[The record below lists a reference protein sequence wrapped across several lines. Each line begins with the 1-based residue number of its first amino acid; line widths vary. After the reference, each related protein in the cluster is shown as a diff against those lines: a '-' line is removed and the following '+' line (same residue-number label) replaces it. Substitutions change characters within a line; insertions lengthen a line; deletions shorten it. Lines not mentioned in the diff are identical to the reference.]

1 MIRRLFSLVEGRV
14 VVEHTVGCSIARR
27 GIAASAAACARKMP
41 DRPPLV
47 HENEFTESFLK
58 GSGPGG
64 QKINKTSSAV
74 QLKHIPTGLVLK
86 VQATR
91 SRIQNRKIARQ
102 MLAERVEEIEKG
114 KESRVAVVQEVKRK
128 RKSSAVKK
136 SKRKY
141 RALEEAKKAS
151 EDGNGGDSGNQS

>member
-1 MIRRLFSLVEGRV
+1 MIS
-14 VVEHTVGCSIARR
+14 
-27 GIAASAAACARKMP
+27 RKL
-41 DRPPLV
+41 RHLL
-47 HENEFTESFLK
+47 TSES
-58 GSGPGG
+58 
-64 QKINKTSSAV
+64 QNKTSSAV

-91 SRIQNRKIARQ
+91 SRSQNRKIARE

-114 KESRVAVVQEVKRK
+114 EDSRVAIVREVKRK

-141 RALEEAKKAS
+141 RALEEAKKTS
-151 EDGNGGDSGNQS
+151 GEDLGAESGNEA

>member
-1 MIRRLFSLVEGRV
+1 
-14 VVEHTVGCSIARR
+14 
-27 GIAASAAACARKMP
+27 
-41 DRPPLV
+41 
-47 HENEFTESFLK
+47 
-58 GSGPGG
+58 
-64 QKINKTSSAV
+64 V

-91 SRIQNRKIARQ
+91 SRTQNRKIARQ

-114 KESRVAVVQEVKRK
+114 KDSRVAVVVETKRK

-141 RALEEAKKAS
+141 RALEEAKEKKV
-151 EDGNGGDSGNQS
+151 DIFNGEEGKVE

>member
-1 MIRRLFSLVEGRV
+1 MLRSLLSCIKWRPV
-14 VVEHTVGCSIARR
+14 VQHVVRDSVTRR
-27 GIAASAAACARKMP
+27 GIAASMAAWGKKMP

-47 HENEFTESFLK
+47 HEEEFTESFLK

-91 SRIQNRKIARQ
+91 SRSQNRKIARE

-114 KESRVAVVQEVKRK
+114 KDSRVAIVREVKRK

-141 RALEEAKKAS
+141 RALEEAKKISGDNFGGES
-151 EDGNGGDSGNQS
+151 ENQA